1 MRLFAFLGL
10 KQKVSHVD
18 IAKNQP
24 GKAAFLD
31 PERVHKGRRPG
42 VLVVQVNLD
51 PEALGILRTY
61 CPKGNKQLGEFVSR
75 LLIDWRA
82 RDEERAKMRG
92 EVLVG

>member
-51 PEALGILRTY
+51 PKRSAFCGRTARRAIS
-61 CPKGNKQLGEFVSR
+61 NSVS
-75 LLIDWRA
+75 LC
-82 RDEERAKMRG
+82 RG
-92 EVLVG
+92 S